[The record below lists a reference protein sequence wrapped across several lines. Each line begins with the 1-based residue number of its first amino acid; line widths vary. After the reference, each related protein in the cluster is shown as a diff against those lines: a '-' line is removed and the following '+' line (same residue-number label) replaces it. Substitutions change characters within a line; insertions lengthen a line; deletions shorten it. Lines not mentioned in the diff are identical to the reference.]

1 MKTTCHQTFN
11 GYRQKGATAVEFAIV
26 AMLFFT
32 IVLGIMEFG
41 RVLYVWNTVQEV
53 TRRAAREAVV
63 RGFADASKVARLA
76 VFNDELG
83 SGTAYL
89 PAGLE
94 ISNANVRINYLN
106 ANLVAADPMP
116 LDPSDNISACNDAT
130 RTASCIR
137 FVEAC
142 VAPPGGGCAGSINYA
157 PMVGLFPFLAIPIP
171 LSSVIMPAESLGF
184 SVSP

>member
-1 MKTTCHQTFN
+1 MRHRCRVRREQGT
-11 GYRQKGATAVEFAIV
+11 TAVEFAIV

-63 RGFADASKVARLA
+63 RGFADAGKIARSA
-76 VFNDELG
+76 VFNAEDG

-94 ISNANVRINYLN
+94 ITSANVKINYLN
-106 ANLVAADPMP
+106 ANLVVADPMP
-116 LDPSDNISACNDAT
+116 ADPSDNISACNDST
-130 RTASCIR
+130 RTASCVR

-142 VAPPGGGCAGSINYA
+142 VATDGTCAGSVKYA
-157 PMVGLFPFLAIPIP
+157 PMAGLFPFLAIDIP
-171 LSSVIMPAESLGF
+171 VSSVIMPAESLGF

>member
-1 MKTTCHQTFN
+1 MRTTFHRRGT
-11 GYRQKGATAVEFAIV
+11 GRRQRGATAVEFAIV

-41 RVLYVWNTVQEV
+41 RVLYIWNTVQEV

-63 RGFADASKVARLA
+63 RNFVDANRIQRAA
-76 VFNDELG
+76 VFGDEG
-83 SGTAYL
+83 GTGTAYL

-94 ISNANVRINYLN
+94 ITNATVRINYLN
-106 ANLVAADPMP
+106 GTLAVASPMP
-116 LDPSDNISACNDAT
+116 VDVPDNISACADST

-142 VAPPGGGCAGSINYA
+142 VATSGNCTGSVQYA
-157 PMVGLFPFLAIPIP
+157 PMAGLFPFLAIGIP
-171 LSSVIMPAESLGF
+171 VSSVIMPAESLGYTY
-184 SVSP
+184 SP

>member
-1 MKTTCHQTFN
+1 MKAIIHRCNPHH
-11 GYRQKGATAVEFAIV
+11 RQRGATAVEFAIV

-63 RGFADASKVARLA
+63 RGFADAGKVARAA
-76 VFNDELG
+76 VFSSETG

-94 ISNANVRINYLN
+94 ITNTNVKINYLN
-106 ANLVAADPMP
+106 GNLVAADPMP
-116 LDPSDNISACNDAT
+116 ADPSDNISACNDAT

-142 VAPPGGGCAGSINYA
+142 VATGGNCTGSVTYA
-157 PMVGLFPFLAIPIP
+157 PMAGLFPFLAIPIP
-171 LSSVIMPAESLGF
+171 VSSVIMPAESLGF

>member
-1 MKTTCHQTFN
+1 MRTTLHRSSN
-11 GYRQKGATAVEFAIV
+11 GRWERGATAVEFAIV

-63 RGFADASKVARLA
+63 RGFADAGMVSRAA
-76 VFNDELG
+76 VFNPETG

-94 ISNANVRINYLN
+94 ISDANVKINYLN
-106 ANLVAADPMP
+106 GSLAVASPMP
-116 LDPSDNISACNDAT
+116 TDPADNLSACNDVSRAT
-130 RTASCIR
+130 SCIR

-142 VAPPGGGCAGSINYA
+142 VATGGNCTGSVNYV
-157 PMVGLFPFLAIPIP
+157 PMAGLFPFLAIPIP

>member
-1 MKTTCHQTFN
+1 MTNTRNRVYGGRKE
-11 GYRQKGATAVEFAIV
+11 RGATAVEFAIV

-63 RGFADASKVARLA
+63 RHFADASMVARSA
-76 VFNDELG
+76 VFNAETG

-94 ISNANVRINYLN
+94 ITNAHVRINYLN
-106 ANLVAADPMP
+106 GALAVASPMP
-116 LDPSDNISACNDAT
+116 TDPADNLSACNDVA
-130 RTASCIR
+130 RVASCIR

-142 VAPPGGGCAGSINYA
+142 VATAGNCTGSINYA
-157 PMVGLFPFLAIPIP
+157 PMAGLFPFLAIPIP
-171 LSSVIMPAESLGF
+171 MSSVIMPAESLGF